1 MSYNMKKYPESVRKR
16 IRMKSG
22 SMNGVRCYSGY
33 ILPEGHIAEEGGC
46 TTGEGGCITEEGGRT
61 SKEGGCTTKEG
72 GSPTGEGK
80 GRNEDIIVFSVM
92 VNNCTSPN
100 WKVRPLIDK
109 IIATIAM
116 E

>member
-1 MSYNMKKYPESVRKR
+1 
-16 IRMKSG
+16 
-22 SMNGVRCYSGY
+22 MNGVRCYSGY